1 MKVIYRISDGGYKK
15 QKPDYITKIDCF
27 ENALKHF
34 YDFYIIQD
42 GDLKDDNIIFNMIR
56 LAEKYNIKAERSLVN
71 IGNGAGTFNLALDYA
86 LTLDDNE
93 IVYFLEDDYLHR
105 DGAKLALEDAFK
117 LPIDYVTLYD
127 HPDKYMNPI
136 DGGNP
141 FCEGL
146 SEQTR
151 VYCGLFCHYKITN
164 STTMTFAAKVS
175 TLKRDESILRKWTN
189 GTHPNDF
196 EMFKELNTQRK
207 LISSIPAYSTH
218 GESQWLSPIINW
230 ENI

>member
-15 QKPDYITKIDCF
+15 QKPEYITKMHCF
-27 ENALKHF
+27 ENALKNF
-34 YDFYIIQD
+34 YEFYIIQD
-42 GDLKDDNIIFNMIR
+42 GNLENDNLLELCVKYNVK
-56 LAEKYNIKAERSLVN
+56 AEKKNVN
-71 IGNGAGTFNLALDYA
+71 IGHGAGTFNIALDYA

-93 IVYFLEDDYLHR
+93 LVYFLEDDYLHR

-146 SEQTR
+146 SESTR
-151 VYCGLFCHYKITN
+151 VYCGTFCHYKITN
-164 STTMTFAAKVS
+164 STTMTFAAKVG
-175 TLKRDESILRKWTN
+175 TLRRDEDILRSFTN

-196 EMFKELNTQRK
+196 EMFKELSKKRK

-218 GESQWLSPIINW
+218 GETQWLSPLINW